1 MVAHRYSC
9 DYGGGEGGREEECKE
24 TAAKNLTCPCQSY
37 TQCIAAPASL
47 PYLPVCPLRPSALPT
62 LSTASYSSSS
72 SPSPYP
78 PSIRFG
84 FCQFEM
90 RFVIHILH
98 ENAKRQSVINCL
110 KKRQHGVRAAGGADS
125 RFTCLKFIF
134 KRAVLAGWRGG
145 EGRGRSR
152 RGTNTIKTDI
162 KMPEKYTFFSI
173 LTGCA
178 SCLTG
183 AEAVCV
189 CVGICVSV
197 CWFVCNTQVKL
208 LNHSYSTC
216 I

>member
-9 DYGGGEGGREEECKE
+9 DYGGVREVGRKSVRKQLQRTWPALVKVTRSVWLAQPLFPICLS
-24 TAAKNLTCPCQSY
+24 AHIPPCLAHTLY
-37 TQCIAAPASL
+37 CFLLFFLL
-47 PYLPVCPLRPSALPT
+47 PLPHPPS
-62 LSTASYSSSS
+62 
-72 SPSPYP
+72 
-78 PSIRFG
+78 SIRFG

-145 EGRGRSR
+145 

-197 CWFVCNTQVKL
+197 CWCVYNTQVKL